1 MRSYRFIVLLSLL
14 ALIAVGCAP
23 VFIAPQT
30 TATEAPAN
38 DTIDATFVCPDGTSL
53 DTVFDNSNNTVTVAL
68 PDGTVTLPQVEA
80 ADGAKYSDGTTTF
93 WNKGDEAMVEVNGEI
108 VYQNCTTQP
117 SSESS
122 AVPTEAPADDNI
134 IDATF
139 VCPDGTSLDTVF
151 EIG

>member
-23 VFIAPQT
+23 VFVAPQT

-68 PDGTVTLPQVEA
+68 PDGTVTLPQVVS
-80 ADGAKYSDGTTTF
+80 ADGARYSDGTTTF

-108 VYQNCTTQP
+108 VYQNCVAQP
-117 SSESS
+117 
-122 AVPTEAPADDNI
+122 AN
-134 IDATF
+134 
-139 VCPDGTSLDTVF
+139 
-151 EIG
+151 